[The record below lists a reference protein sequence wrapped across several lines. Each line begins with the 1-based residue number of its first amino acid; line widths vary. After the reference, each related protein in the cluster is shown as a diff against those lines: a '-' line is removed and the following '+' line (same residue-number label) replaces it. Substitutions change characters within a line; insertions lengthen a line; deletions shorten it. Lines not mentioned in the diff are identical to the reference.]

1 MFNSSFWIWT
11 NFFHQVNALICFNL
25 YLFTEC
31 SAHNNW
37 PMLLKWWCPSPH
49 NCLPLF
55 WFCSSSCGGR
65 SNFGPISVCFLFAP
79 GKWLRWQWWQDFGPI
94 FYPVVGRVQK
104 WPLWA
109 LPQIER
115 QQTNRRRWKNS
126 RNPQN
131 PWWRFE
137 VKYRQKFIN
146 NEMLKSKRAI
156 LEIETGNRALFGLM
170 VFLSSP
176 MLYLSNDPLN
186 EAIQMRG
193 GREL

>member
-11 NFFHQVNALICFNL
+11 NFFHQVNALTCFNL

-37 PMLLKWWCPSPH
+37 PMLLNWWCPSPH
-49 NCLPLF
+49 NCQPLF

-115 QQTNRRRWKNS
+115 QQTNKRRWKNS

-131 PWWRFE
+131 LSPWCRFE
-137 VKYRQKFIN
+137 VKYRQKFIQFKIVN
-146 NEMLKSKRAI
+146 NQNIGVQKSSYRNWNSNQGCIWPNSI
-156 LEIETGNRALFGLM
+156 LCYPLFCIWVM
-170 VFLSSP
+170 TFW
-176 MLYLSNDPLN
+176 MK
-186 EAIQMRG
+186 
-193 GREL
+193 